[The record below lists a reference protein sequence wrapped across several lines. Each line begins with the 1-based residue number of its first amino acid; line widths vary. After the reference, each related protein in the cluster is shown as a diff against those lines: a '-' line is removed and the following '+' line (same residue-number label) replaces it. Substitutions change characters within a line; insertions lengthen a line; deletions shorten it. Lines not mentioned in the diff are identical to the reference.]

1 MSTWHQDNAMRRD
14 GVRLWHETKW
24 THVDDQPGRHM
35 SIERF
40 DTYAEA
46 MTAIERKG
54 GYILAPARIGAR
66 DDNKQG

>member
-40 DTYAEA
+40 DT
-46 MTAIERKG
+46 
-54 GYILAPARIGAR
+54 ARIGAR